1 MDFIDSFWNLIL
13 LPVILGLF
21 TFIFLV
27 VVASLEEAEKRPI
40 LPVHRPD
47 EELGLLRNG
56 TPCEYLRNFTIE
68 IMRDNEPIM
77 NIDTEL
83 RHRVVWMK
91 E

>member
-1 MDFIDSFWNLIL
+1 MDFLDSSWNYIL
-13 LPVILGLF
+13 LPIVLALF
-21 TFIFLV
+21 TFLFLLII
-27 VVASLEEAEKRPI
+27 AALEEAEKRPL

-47 EELGLLRNG
+47 EEQGVLKNG

-83 RHRVVWMK
+83 RHRVIWVK
-91 E
+91 Q